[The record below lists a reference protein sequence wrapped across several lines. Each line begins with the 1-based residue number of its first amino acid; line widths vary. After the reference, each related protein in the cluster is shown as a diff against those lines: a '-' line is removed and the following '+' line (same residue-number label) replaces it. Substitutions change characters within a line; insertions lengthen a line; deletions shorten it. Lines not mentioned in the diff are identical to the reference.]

1 MLNLLNPRRTCLI
14 NILYGLG
21 IFVFYKQG
29 MSRCINKKRLEYHK
43 LLVQGKK
50 INEER
55 KAQELS

>member
-1 MLNLLNPRRTCLI
+1 MLNLLNARRTRLI

-50 INEER
+50 
-55 KAQELS
+55 